1 MKRIALV
8 TGASSGIGRE
18 TAILLAKNNYTVY
31 AAARR
36 LERMEDLIP
45 LGISIIELD
54 VTQDKSITSVV
65 AEILNK
71 EGRIDILI
79 NNAGFGLYG
88 ALEEINM
95 EDARYQLE
103 VNVIGLSRMTQLI
116 LPSMRK
122 QKFGKIVNISSI
134 AGKAATPIGSW
145 YHASKFAVEGL
156 SDSLR
161 NEVKQF
167 GIDVIIIEP
176 GGIQSEW
183 AEIAFNEVT
192 EKSKGSPYE
201 ELTSKTATQLAKAFT
216 KNSPPSVISN
226 LILKAITSKHPKARY
241 SGGNMAKLVLISKWL
256 LPDRVYDWIIRQQL
270 K

>member
-1 MKRIALV
+1 MRKIVLI
-8 TGASSGIGRE
+8 TGASSGIGRD
-18 TAILLAKNNYTVY
+18 TAILLANNNYTVY

-36 LERMEDLIP
+36 LERMEDLVP

-54 VTQDKSITSVV
+54 VTNEQSMVQTV
-65 AEILNK
+65 AKILEK

-79 NNAGFGLYG
+79 NNAGLGIYG
-88 ALEEINM
+88 AFEEVSM
-95 EDARYQLE
+95 KDARYQME
-103 VNVIGLSRMTQLI
+103 VNVMGLAQITQLI

-122 QKFGKIVNISSI
+122 HSFGKIVNISSI

-167 GIDVIIIEP
+167 GIDVVIIEP

-183 AEIAFNEVT
+183 AAIAFNEVA
-192 EKSKGSPYE
+192 ENSKGSAYE
-201 ELTSKTATQLAKAFT
+201 LLTVNTTNRLAKAFA
-216 KNSPPSVISN
+216 KNSPASVISN
-226 LILKAITSKHPKARY
+226 LILKAITAKRPKARY
-241 SGGNMAKLVLISKWL
+241 IGGHMAKLVLISKWL
-256 LPDRVYDWIIRQQL
+256 LPDRLYDWVIRTQL